1 MYKCTLCPVHSVQY
15 VDSQADVCIS
25 KDMNIE
31 RLIKVQLA
39 FVFQI

>member
-1 MYKCTLCPVHSVQY
+1 MYKCTLCPVEY